1 MTLKVRLTI
10 GKGKVLKIKQGKY
23 SKDKRIT
30 IIHKLLCSKRTKRKE
45 ERFTT
50 RNYKVSQLNFIN
62 ESFR

>member
-30 IIHKLLCSKRTKRKE
+30 IIHKLLCSKSTKRKE

-50 RNYKVSQLNFIN
+50 RNYKVFQLNFIN